1 MWSSPRGQRN
11 LALFSV
17 ILAASILPLAGCAN
31 DEKIT
36 VWTKPNVSEDQRN
49 KDFSLCRRY
58 ADQQLA
64 ANRGVQQD
72 VQVMNGG
79 VTSGLKPGLDQ
90 NLGAYNDAKR
100 YDALVRDCMT
110 EAGYRAV
117 K

>member
-1 MWSSPRGQRN
+1 MWSFLRRQRN
-11 LALFSV
+11 LALAAA
-17 ILAASILPLAGCAN
+17 ILANAALPLAGCAN

-36 VWTKPNVSEDQRN
+36 VWTKPNISEEQRN
-49 KDFSLCRRY
+49 KDLSLCRRY

-64 ANRGVQQD
+64 GSRGVQQD
-72 VQVMNGG
+72 LEVMSGG
-79 VTSGLKPGLDQ
+79 VNSGIKPGLNQ
-90 NLGAYNDAKR
+90 NINAYSDAKR

>member
-1 MWSSPRGQRN
+1 MWSLSRRQRKTV
-11 LALFSV
+11 LAMV
-17 ILAASILPLAGCAN
+17 ILAGAAAPLAGCAN
-31 DEKIT
+31 DEKVT
-36 VWTKPNVSEDQRN
+36 VWTKANVSEEQRN

-64 ANRGVQQD
+64 GSRGVQQD
-72 VQVMNGG
+72 LEVMSGG
-79 VTSGLKPGLDQ
+79 VNSGIKPGLNQ
-90 NLGAYNDAKR
+90 NISAYSESKR